1 MLHASETRRNSRVRL
16 VTTTVSPGR
25 TEFASNKAP
34 GLVSKD
40 FLYALL
46 PPSIITPG
54 LSQFEAEAKTRF
66 VDVQ

>member
-1 MLHASETRRNSRVRL
+1 
-16 VTTTVSPGR
+16 VSPGR